1 MNKPTVNIFWFRRDL
16 RLEDNTGL
24 HAALQGDLHVLPL
37 FIFDRNILDDIE
49 DKSDARVAFIHSE
62 LMSIEAQLTKKNAG
76 ILTKYGH
83 PLEIWQQLLVEYDI
97 KQVYTNR
104 DYEPYALQ
112 RDNEIEGLLKANGIA
127 FNTFKDH
134 VIFEPHEVVKEDG
147 QPYSVFTPY
156 SKVWR
161 NKLMDTHLEVKPSAL
176 NYNNFF
182 QAIHRQLT
190 LKDLG
195 FQNTYLPLPSRKLPS
210 TILLNYAQERDYP
223 AKMGTSRLGLHLR
236 FGTVSIRAVV
246 KKALATSEVYLNE
259 LIWREF
265 YQMILW
271 HHPRVIDGNF
281 KTKYNYLEW
290 QTNEADFQA
299 WCDGQTGY
307 PIVDAGMRE
316 LNSTGFMHNR
326 LRMITGSF
334 LTKHLL
340 IDWRWGEAYFANK
353 LLDFELASNNGGWQW
368 AAGTGT
374 DAQPYFRIFNP
385 TLQTKKFDPQLEYIK
400 KWVPEF
406 QQLTYSKPIVEHK
419 YARERCLSAFK
430 KVLAPTP

>member
-1 MNKPTVNIFWFRRDL
+1 MNKPPVNIFWFRRDL

-24 HAALQGDLHVLPL
+24 HAALQGDLPVLPL
-37 FIFDRNILDDIE
+37 FIFDTSILDGLEKD
-49 DKSDARVAFIHSE
+49 DARVTYIHSE
-62 LMSIEAQLTKKNAG
+62 LLAIEAQLTKKNTG

-83 PLEIWQQLLVEYDI
+83 PLEIWQQLLVEYDV

-112 RDNEIEGLLKANGIA
+112 RDNEIDGLLKANGIA

-182 QAIHRQLT
+182 QAIHLQLT

-195 FQNTYLPLPSRKLPS
+195 FQNTYLPLPSRQLPS
-210 TILLNYAQERDYP
+210 TTLLNYAQERDYP

-246 KKALATSEVYLNE
+246 KKALATSKVYLNE

-290 QTNEADFQA
+290 RTNEADFQA

-326 LRMITGSF
+326 LRMITASF